1 MSTMITGLMARP
13 WVYGWE
19 LRKGI
24 NALVQSLASANKRRV
39 LRVEWGGTQ
48 TAAVNGSGLMRLAA
62 VADDARVSRALL
74 VRYVGFVIH
83 EVLHLVYTDFTVRNS
98 APYIDRLH
106 NAVEDIWI
114 ERRGITSGLTGNIE
128 AVLTDLVNQIV
139 DESLAAVPDWTDPA
153 QYPFVLAIWGRRYAR
168 KVPLAQGLQP
178 IFDEASARI
187 DQCKNSRDTLA
198 VAEWVYTQLKAFE
211 QPEQQPEQRPE
222 QDSGQDGQDGVGE
235 QGDQQE
241 GQGDSSEGADG
252 QGDSACQQSGQQADQ
267 RGKPVGKARAPGSS
281 YDDAAPVEP
290 SIKIE
295 GKQEGVGISQGRFRP
310 DGFHLTQDPCR
321 DISVTVPAKLRY
333 EVRRLFDNTGT
344 TLFTPGRKSGSIHT
358 GSLHKAT
365 LTDRVFQRRQDIEG
379 IDSAVMLAIDCS
391 GSMCMYEIEV
401 ASQVAYALIDAL
413 ASAEVPC
420 GIVTFDTYA
429 SLALPITTNKAKA
442 RDVCSRIIDRND
454 TDDAAAVRLAMDV
467 LLPRTESRKVIFVLT
482 DGMGCI
488 DQVQALCRSATALGI
503 TVIGVGIGTDVSAV
517 YPQSVTIHNLRELG
531 AVVFSQIKLAA

>member
-39 LRVEWGGTQ
+39 IRVEWGGTQ

-83 EVLHLVYTDFTVRNS
+83 EVLHLVYTDFTVRNN

-114 ERRGITSGLTGNIE
+114 ERRGIASGLTGNIE
-128 AVLTDLVNQIV
+128 SVLTDLVNQIV

-187 DQCKNSRDTLA
+187 DQCRSSRDTLA
-198 VAEWVYTQLKAFE
+198 VAEWVFAQLKALE
-211 QPEQQPEQRPE
+211 QPEQQPEQDKP
-222 QDSGQDGQDGVGE
+222 QDSGQSGQDGE

-241 GQGDSSEGADG
+241 GQGDSSEGDSSEGAEG
-252 QGDSACQQSGQQADQ
+252 QGDSAGQQADQ
-267 RGKPVGKARAPGSS
+267 QGKPVGKARAPGSS

-290 SIKIE
+290 SIKID
-295 GKQEGVGISQGRFRP
+295 GKQEGVGISQGRFKP
-310 DGFHLTQDPCR
+310 EGFHLR
-321 DISVTVPAKLRY
+321 DEAIRNISVTVPA
-333 EVRRLFDNTGT
+333 
-344 TLFTPGRKSGSIHT
+344 
-358 GSLHKAT
+358 
-365 LTDRVFQRRQDIEG
+365 
-379 IDSAVMLAIDCS
+379 
-391 GSMCMYEIEV
+391 
-401 ASQVAYALIDAL
+401 
-413 ASAEVPC
+413 
-420 GIVTFDTYA
+420 
-429 SLALPITTNKAKA
+429 
-442 RDVCSRIIDRND
+442 
-454 TDDAAAVRLAMDV
+454 
-467 LLPRTESRKVIFVLT
+467 
-482 DGMGCI
+482 
-488 DQVQALCRSATALGI
+488 
-503 TVIGVGIGTDVSAV
+503 
-517 YPQSVTIHNLRELG
+517 
-531 AVVFSQIKLAA
+531 